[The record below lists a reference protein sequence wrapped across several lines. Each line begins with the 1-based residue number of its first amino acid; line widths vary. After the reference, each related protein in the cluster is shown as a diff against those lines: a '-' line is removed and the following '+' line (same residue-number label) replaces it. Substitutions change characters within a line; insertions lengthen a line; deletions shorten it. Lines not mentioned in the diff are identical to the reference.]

1 MLFKEFQTAAPHEME
16 SIAHRLTSPDA
27 RILANRVIG
36 RNFPQFL
43 SAEFAAEFEAYM
55 RRVNPSSEDQALQD
69 YKGTPRMTPAVAL
82 AEIKHLRESGAL
94 DDEQLTLLDELQDY
108 IENNFPKRGAGE
120 QLTIGKN
127 F

>member
-16 SIAHRLTSPDA
+16 SIAHRLSSPEA

-43 SAEFAAEFEAYM
+43 SEESAAEFEAYM
-55 RRVNPSSEDQALQD
+55 RRVNPSAEDRVLQD
-69 YKGTPRMTPAVAL
+69 YKGALRTTPAAAL
-82 AEIKHLRESGAL
+82 AEIRHLRESSSL
-94 DDEQLTLLDELQDY
+94 DDEQLTLLDELQVY
-108 IENNFPKRGAGE
+108 IGTNFQKRGAGE